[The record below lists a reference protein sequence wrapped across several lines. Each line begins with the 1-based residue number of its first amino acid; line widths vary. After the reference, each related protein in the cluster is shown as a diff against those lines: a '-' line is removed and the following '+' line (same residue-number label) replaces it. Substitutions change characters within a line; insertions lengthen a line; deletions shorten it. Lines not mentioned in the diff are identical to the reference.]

1 MRFLESVQGTI
12 KSFINNSN
20 KIAILGIGNYLKS
33 DDGFGVYVVE
43 SLVKNYSKTHEN
55 LSLEKE
61 INSVNNRLILMN
73 CGVVPENFTDVIKR
87 ENPDKIIMVDAALMH
102 QEPGTLRVV
111 ESDEISE
118 TGFSTHSLPL
128 SIIIKYINAHI
139 DTEILI
145 IGIEPTDLEF
155 GEPLSGLIKEKADEF
170 SKILIEEIDSFL
182 L

>member
-1 MRFLESVQGTI
+1 MESIQNTI
-12 KSFINNSN
+12 KSFINNSS

-33 DDGFGVYVVE
+33 DDGFGVYVIE
-43 SLVKNYSKTHEN
+43 SIVKNYSKTHEN

-61 INSVNNRLILMN
+61 VNSIDNRLTIIN
-73 CGVVPENFTDVIKR
+73 CGVVPENFTDVIKK

-102 QEPGTLRVV
+102 QHPGTLRIV

-118 TGFSTHSLPL
+118 TGFSTHALPL
-128 SIIIKYINAHI
+128 SIIIKYLKTYI

-145 IGIEPTDLEF
+145 VGIEPTNLEF
-155 GEPLSGLIKEKADEF
+155 GEPISGLLKEKADEF

>member
-1 MRFLESVQGTI
+1 MESVQGTI

-111 ESDEISE
+111 KSDEISE